1 MIHLPSEH
9 PDASH
14 SPGHH
19 EMPLPLEPHSP
30 ISVSLEIV
38 EDELPINPSRSKVRK
53 KSLQQDTSQVGSRLK
68 ATLSALVISTLPV
81 LGLGIWIY
89 ITLFPIELQPL
100 TAGGE
105 GRSRSAPVQ
114 VQPHLQTTLALGILL
129 TTSISAI
136 LALIWANRWVRSP
149 SMTVAVDN
157 EAARSR
163 RTLNLRNRIQ
173 GTHHTMPPTDTTHSV
188 NGRPGPDLESLN
200 ANNIAERS
208 AKMGIPLAEGLD
220 AEQVLAAVVKE
231 VRQSLQVSRVLFYQF
246 DIQNPEAPG
255 SVVAESV
262 TLGCARALGLQALGS
277 WCEGTYLEQ
286 YRQGYVDVVDD
297 VSQLTLSPEDVDCL
311 EQLSVKANLVVPV
324 VHKQI
329 LWGLLIVQHCL
340 GRRVWL
346 PFEVD
351 SLAQLANQLGVALE
365 HLHPSQPLGHAH
377 LEVERIAL
385 PLSELGNHS
394 RLHLQMLSATTALT
408 QSVQTGQTAL
418 QHLATNVGLQSTDLQ
433 ESIGMVQGIANA
445 IHQLIGTMHQAQLK
459 AQSLQALVCAGDE
472 TVDQTITSITNLRRN
487 LLTTTRSVKQLGDL
501 SQRIADVIYPLQD
514 VTRQSNALTMN
525 AAIEAGRVGV
535 NPQSRRL
542 MSAIAESMR
551 ALAEHVGTATHEVES
566 LVSDVRETTQGI
578 ISTMKTAAEQLTT
591 STQLTEVTQQQF
603 EQTLTLS
610 DQLTTLVD
618 DVNQAIIQQA
628 KTSAGVGQSIQSI
641 VQLVHQSAHQS
652 EMLEHLFETLNQ
664 ITQTLHNSATQLGEP
679 SDR

>member
-1 MIHLPSEH
+1 
-9 PDASH
+9 
-14 SPGHH
+14 
-19 EMPLPLEPHSP
+19 
-30 ISVSLEIV
+30 
-38 EDELPINPSRSKVRK
+38 
-53 KSLQQDTSQVGSRLK
+53 
-68 ATLSALVISTLPV
+68 
-81 LGLGIWIY
+81 
-89 ITLFPIELQPL
+89 
-100 TAGGE
+100 
-105 GRSRSAPVQ
+105 
-114 VQPHLQTTLALGILL
+114 
-129 TTSISAI
+129 
-136 LALIWANRWVRSP
+136 
-149 SMTVAVDN
+149 
-157 EAARSR
+157 
-163 RTLNLRNRIQ
+163 
-173 GTHHTMPPTDTTHSV
+173 
-188 NGRPGPDLESLN
+188 
-200 ANNIAERS
+200 
-208 AKMGIPLAEGLD
+208 
-220 AEQVLAAVVKE
+220 
-231 VRQSLQVSRVLFYQF
+231 
-246 DIQNPEAPG
+246 
-255 SVVAESV
+255 
-262 TLGCARALGLQALGS
+262 
-277 WCEGTYLEQ
+277 
-286 YRQGYVDVVDD
+286 
-297 VSQLTLSPEDVDCL
+297 
-311 EQLSVKANLVVPV
+311 
-324 VHKQI
+324 
-329 LWGLLIVQHCL
+329 
-340 GRRVWL
+340 
-346 PFEVD
+346 
-351 SLAQLANQLGVALE
+351 
-365 HLHPSQPLGHAH
+365 
-377 LEVERIAL
+377 
-385 PLSELGNHS
+385 
-394 RLHLQMLSATTALT
+394 
-408 QSVQTGQTAL
+408 
-418 QHLATNVGLQSTDLQ
+418 
-433 ESIGMVQGIANA
+433 MVQGIANA